1 MLNFWREMRRRH
13 VFRIAGIY
21 VAVSL
26 VLVEILANVLPMFE
40 APEWIGKTM
49 TLLLVL
55 FFPIAL
61 IIAWAF
67 EITPDGI
74 KHADELEDTGEPL
87 SASLPDYLIVT
98 ALIAVIGLLFFD
110 FGEQQTGTTEPTNQ
124 ITQPVQE
131 ASLAVLPFIDFS
143 ADGANQYLG
152 NGIAEA
158 VLNGLTRNGGLQV
171 ASRTSSFAA
180 QYRDMDAIEIGAAL
194 GVRQILEG
202 SIRRQDTRLRVSA
215 QLTDVTTGF
224 QIWSDSYD
232 SDFEDIFD
240 IEEKLARSLV
250 VALRGPLALNDGPI
264 VVSETSNVDAYNLN
278 LRARYAFQDPSQ
290 QSFGAA
296 LANFQEALTLDPNY
310 WSAHGYLAFCLGYLG
325 IYSDFSQTVVSTAE
339 SAELALRNDPN
350 NIPAILIKGVIEK
363 SLDRSHEEYA
373 RVLGEQRDRDL
384 ILYVY
389 FTTYLAPQL
398 RQLEIVDQL
407 RAQHEE
413 DPDNILMR
421 FSLAMSE
428 SRSGNYEAALAYVQ
442 DTGLD
447 DGSNFLVSA
456 VLADVY
462 YRQRDGQRL
471 REVAQQSIAGV
482 GEQNGF
488 QTQYLLQ
495 AHVLNGDLE
504 QAEALLNYMIEKRR
518 NGDIWSATTVGL
530 SLASLGRI
538 DEAAD
543 LLVQANRE
551 RDYWLRWHL
560 KSFIQGMPALGEHP
574 RIQRLLATMELDDD
588 AIAGRI
594 ADGR

>member
-1 MLNFWREMRRRH
+1 MMSFWREMRRRH

-21 VAVSL
+21 VAVGW
-26 VLVEILANVLPMFE
+26 VLIEILANVLPMFE

-74 KHADELEDTGEPL
+74 KRADELEDQGEPL
-87 SASLPDYLIVT
+87 PATLPDYLIVA
-98 ALIAVIGLLFFD
+98 ALLIVIGLFFLD
-110 FGEQQTGTTEPTNQ
+110 FGDRRTSNSLPAAQSEL
-124 ITQPVQE
+124 VDE

-143 ADGANQYLG
+143 EGGENQYLG

-180 QYRDMDAIEIGAAL
+180 QYRDMDATEIGAAL

-202 SIRRQDTRLRVSA
+202 SIRRQDARLRVSA
-215 QLTDVTTGF
+215 QLTDVETGF

-232 SDFEDIFD
+232 SEFQDIFD
-240 IEEKLARSLV
+240 IEENLARSLV
-250 VALRGPLALNDGPI
+250 VALRGPLALDESPI
-264 VVSETSNVDAYNLN
+264 IISDTKNVDAYNLN
-278 LRARYAFQDPSQ
+278 LRGRYAFQDPSQ